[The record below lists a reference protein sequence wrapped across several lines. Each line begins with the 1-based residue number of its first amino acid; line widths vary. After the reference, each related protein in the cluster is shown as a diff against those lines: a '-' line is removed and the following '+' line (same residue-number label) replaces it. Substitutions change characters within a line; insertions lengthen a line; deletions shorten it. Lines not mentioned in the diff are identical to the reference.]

1 MTQNFSTSPTVL
13 VYWASTGVRWSTQ
26 LLILTSLWW
35 GAMCSHYWLLRTSVD
50 QHALEYKVW
59 WILHV
64 LIYLPI
70 QLHQVRTCIIQYCY
84 TLNVSNTHTNA
95 AAIIASL
102 TDITSH
108 TVIISTSQSLT
119 YMPFVVTTPTP
130 TTPTR
135 PTPPTTLQSPF
146 ILVIIVVGVAI
157 VIVGVIAVVAV
168 TAVCGTVH

>member
-84 TLNVSNTHTNA
+84 TLNVSNTRTNA

-108 TVIISTSQSLT
+108 TVIISTSVVQHQLLMYCWLT
-119 YMPFVVTTPTP
+119 CCPYFVSKLVNSTTNGCDCHHCYHTDNHNSH
-130 TTPTR
+130 T
-135 PTPPTTLQSPF
+135 
-146 ILVIIVVGVAI
+146 
-157 VIVGVIAVVAV
+157 
-168 TAVCGTVH
+168 HYYDH